1 MVLIGDAEKKS
12 EMIWQHA
19 LMAAIGAGK
28 SPEQSVDMA
37 DEARQAFL
45 CRFGVPDKDH
55 LNVCQKLTVELQNRD
70 PYQLEGVEVVVTTD
84 PQKPI
89 GIIKKVEPEDH
100 GGCLRVLL
108 TWQDTYDGEKWVAA
122 DSCRIIRK

>member
-1 MVLIGDAEKKS
+1 MVSIGDFDKKS
-12 EMIWQHA
+12 EVIWQQA

-28 SPEQSVDMA
+28 SPEQSVDTA

-45 CRFGVPDKDH
+45 CRFGTPDKDH

-89 GIIKKVEPEDH
+89 GIIKKVEPEGH
-100 GGCLRVLL
+100 SGGLRVLL